1 MTNSP
6 IALGVFDLLEPVGSG
21 STGQVWR
28 GAHRPTADLSLPVAV
43 KIVDVEAARDE
54 ALKAVFRRE
63 VQAVAALDHPRIVRV
78 FDYGSVPRE
87 AEKASGG
94 ELVAD
99 SPYLV
104 MEFLGGGTL
113 HHYVGALRWPS
124 LRSSLL
130 GLLDAL
136 AHSHARG
143 VLHRDIKP
151 GNVLIGDRG
160 VILSDFGLGQALVTD
175 ENEPELGLLEGTPA
189 YMSPEQFEC
198 RWRDYGPWTDLYAL
212 GCLAYTLA
220 SGSPPFGRRV
230 EFERSMF
237 GHLYQ
242 DLPPLEAQMEV
253 PSGFEPWLRRL
264 MAKHPSDRFQW
275 AADAA
280 LALAALEGAGS
291 LSISVS
297 GSASPLTEDE
307 APTLHMEGPM
317 SLSLPH
323 ELDPELMQIFR
334 HASRTSTSDS
344 SMSPVLVPPLPMD
357 WHQPEPSY
365 PSPRMSGVGLGV
377 YGLRTI
383 PMVDRENERDAL
395 WENLHVVRDT
405 ATPRMVVLRG
415 PAGVGKSRLAEWL
428 CERSHE
434 LGGATVLRAYH
445 SPLPGSR
452 DGVGPM
458 LDRHLRCTGLS
469 ADAVASR
476 VASWLEGWVGVS
488 PEGEAGALT
497 ELICSAHGNVLVGRG
512 SSGLVGSPMGRNLLV
527 ERFIGRLAAR
537 RPVVLW
543 LDDVQ
548 WGLDALFLCKHL
560 LGRERDSPRQ
570 VLIVVTVRDEVL
582 PDQHAA
588 VELLGELLAFPTV
601 TEVVVGPLSPEDRP
615 QLVQHLLGMEGEL
628 ANRIEERTAGN
639 PLFAVQLVADW
650 VQRGILLPKEEGFG
664 LRPGSAVQ
672 LPDDLQ
678 QVWDEPIERLLE
690 GRSPS
695 VEASLE
701 LAAVLGRDVAYS
713 EWAQACDAEGLEVP
727 SDLVDALVTRGLAE
741 VSWEAGAVFGWSFVH
756 EMFREALKRRAW
768 DQGRAAGFHR
778 TCAAMLRSR
787 PGADVVRRQARHLLA
802 AGDDRAALGP
812 LLEAGLGLVH
822 QGELR
827 QAQIALEQRCE
838 AMDRLEL
845 PSLDGARIEGD
856 LARTELAR
864 EQGAFDLAL
873 ELASRARDHAT
884 ELGLHV
890 LVADAMAHQGALAS
904 TRGELIKS
912 RELFQD
918 ALVLYQ
924 EHGDLESQTRC
935 QRALAM
941 VLVFLG
947 EGQESEML
955 YKKVLAEYERA
966 HNPYGRTTALIGL
979 IRTALLSG
987 RLKEAESR
995 AAQAVKLCRHFGF
1008 RVSLAHAHNMTGEVQ
1023 RNLGNFQGAEGA
1035 YRRALDLY
1043 SAVGS
1048 PDADIAGCNLAL
1060 ILVHQRRY
1068 DEALPHLESMLR
1080 SFESKKRSAHA
1091 GLVLVAMLPCFAAAG
1106 SWDSWDLHLSR
1117 AIQILQDASMVEPD
1131 IAQMATLGG
1140 ELALEVNEL
1149 QRARAAYELASSQW
1163 QTMGREAEAA
1173 DLARR
1178 LAALPDADG

>member
-1 MTNSP
+1 MTTAP

-28 GAHRPTADLSLPVAV
+28 GAHRPTADVSLPVAV

-54 ALKAVFRRE
+54 ALQAVFRRE

-94 ELVAD
+94 ELRAD

-113 HHYVGALRWPS
+113 HEHAGGLRWPS

-160 VILSDFGLGQALVTD
+160 VTLSDFGLGQALITD
-175 ENEPELGLLEGTPA
+175 ESDPDLGRLEGTPA

-212 GCLAYTLA
+212 GCLAYTMA

-242 DLPPLEAQMEV
+242 DLPPLEATMEV
-253 PSGFEPWLRRL
+253 PSGLEHWIRRL
-264 MAKHPSDRFQW
+264 MAKRPSDRFQW

-280 LALAALEGAGS
+280 LALAALDGGGS
-291 LSISVS
+291 GGV
-297 GSASPLTEDE
+297 AMAPMTDEE

-317 SLSLPH
+317 SLSLPQ
-323 ELDPELMQIFR
+323 ELDAELLQIYQQ
-334 HASRTSTSDS
+334 AVGGSRLDPA
-344 SMSPVLVPPLPMD
+344 MSPVPVPPLPLD
-357 WHQPEPSY
+357 WHQPEPTRA
-365 PSPRMSGVGLGV
+365 SPRMSGVGLGV

-383 PMVDRENERDAL
+383 PMVDRESERSAL
-395 WENLHVVRDT
+395 WSALHVVRDT
-405 ATPRMVVLRG
+405 GTPRMVILRG

-434 LGGATVLRAYH
+434 LGGATALRAYH

-452 DGVGPM
+452 DGIGPM

-469 ADAVASR
+469 RDEVEAR
-476 VASWLEGWVGVS
+476 VQSWLEGWVGPC

-497 ELICSAHGNVLVGRG
+497 ELIGSARGAPVAGRG
-512 SSGLVGSPMGRNLLV
+512 SGSQAHSPVGRNLLV

-537 RPVVLW
+537 RPAVIW

-560 LGRERDSPRQ
+560 LGRERDAPRP
-570 VLIVVTVRDEVL
+570 VLLVVTVRDEVL
-582 PDQHAA
+582 PDQPAA
-588 VELLGELLAFPTV
+588 VDLLDELLELPSV
-601 TEVVVGPLSPEDRP
+601 TEVVVGPLSAEDRP
-615 QLVQHLLGMEGEL
+615 RLVQHLLGMKGEL
-628 ANRIEERTAGN
+628 ANKIEERTAGN

-650 VQRGILLPKEEGFG
+650 VQRGILLPSEEGFG

-672 LPDDLQ
+672 LPDDLH
-678 QVWDEPIERLLE
+678 QVWNEPIERLLE
-690 GRSPS
+690 DRSPS

-701 LAAVLGRDVAYS
+701 LAAVLGRDVAYA
-713 EWAQACDAEGLEVP
+713 EWAQACAQEGLEVP
-727 SDLVDALVTRGLAE
+727 VDLVDSLVTRGLAA
-741 VSWEAGAVFGWSFVH
+741 VSWEAGELFGWSFVH

-768 DQGRAAGFHR
+768 EQGRAAGFHR
-778 TCAAMLRSR
+778 TCAAILKSR
-787 PGADVVRRQARHLLA
+787 PGTEAFRRQARHLLA
-802 AGDDRAALGP
+802 AGDHRAALSP

-822 QGELR
+822 HGELR
-827 QAQIALEQRCE
+827 QAEIVLQQRSEAIDALQLP
-838 AMDRLEL
+838 AVDRARVQ
-845 PSLDGARIEGD
+845 GA
-856 LARTELAR
+856 LARAELAR
-864 EQGAFDLAL
+864 EQGAFDLATD
-873 ELASRARDHAT
+873 LAGRARSHAT
-884 ELGLHV
+884 QLGDPV

-904 TRGELIKS
+904 TRGELKKS
-912 RELFQD
+912 LQLFED

-924 EHGDLESQTRC
+924 EHAEVEAQVRC
-935 QRALAM
+935 ERALAM

-947 EGQESEML
+947 EGQRSESL
-955 YKKVLAEYERA
+955 YQKVLVEHERA
-966 HNPYGRTTALIGL
+966 ENPYGRTTALIGL
-979 IRTALLSG
+979 VRTALLSG
-987 RLKEAESR
+987 RLQEAESR
-995 AAQAVKLCRHFGF
+995 AALAVEMCRDFGF

-1023 RNLGNFQGAEGA
+1023 RQLGNLKGAEAA
-1035 YRRALDLY
+1035 YRRGLALY
-1043 SAVGS
+1043 TAVGG
-1048 PDADIAGCNLAL
+1048 PDADIVACNLAL

-1068 DEALPHLESMLR
+1068 DEALPHLERVLH
-1080 SFESKKRSAHA
+1080 SFEVTKRAAHE
-1091 GLVLVAMLPCFAAAG
+1091 GLVHVVVLPCFAAQR
-1106 SWDSWDLHLSR
+1106 SWDRWDHHLGR
-1117 AIQILQDASMVEPD
+1117 ALELLEEASMVEPD

-1140 ELALEVNEL
+1140 ELALEAGEL
-1149 QRARAAYELASSQW
+1149 ARTRAAYELGRSQW
-1163 QTMGREAEAA
+1163 QAMGRGAEAD
-1173 DLARR
+1173 DLGLR
-1178 LAALPDADG
+1178 LAALPDSTP